1 MEGLLEK
8 KSIKGNVITDVDR
21 ATRTVTGYASVFG
34 NKDFD
39 SDIIVKGAFKKT
51 ITERINEIYYLYNH
65 NWEKPLDKGSKNV
78 KLYEDDYG
86 LKFEAKI
93 TEGLTYGN
101 DLILLYEEGIV
112 DEHSIGFRTEKSHK
126 ANDARMLTELR
137 LYEFS
142 AVTMAANPMAKL
154 EGIKSELKGN
164 NDKVGKIIKMFR
176 SGNLTDET
184 YGILEIA
191 LKQIQL
197 EAYELGKN
205 TQSELEPSAD
215 TQIKSIEPLIDIL
228 KEFKI

>member
-1 MEGLLEK
+1 MEGLLER

-21 ATRTVTGYASVFG
+21 SSRTVTGYCSVFG

-112 DEHSIGFRTEKSHK
+112 DEHSIGFRTEKSHT

-197 EAYELGKN
+197 EAYEIGKN

>member
-1 MEGLLEK
+1 MEGLLER

-112 DEHSIGFRTEKSHK
+112 DEHSIGFKTEKSYK

-205 TQSELEPSAD
+205 TQKSEPSAD
-215 TQIKSIEPLIDIL
+215 TQEKSFEPLLNTI
-228 KEFKI
+228 KQFKI